1 MPCAGRVGAL
11 PSKLMFSVHGS
22 IIRIDCENN
31 SSFWMEICTKT
42 RIVRGRG
49 IAGPADFELTDFENG
64 YRVDDYNAWM
74 TTTIRRS
81 G

>member
-1 MPCAGRVGAL
+1 MPCKGRVGPL

-42 RIVRGRG
+42 GTVRGRG
-49 IAGPADFELTDFENG
+49 MHGAGDFVLSTLDNG
-64 YRVDDYNAWM
+64 YRVDDHNNPEFWVHVS
-74 TTTIRRS
+74 TE
-81 G
+81 